1 MTTRSDTS
9 AAAAGGAGAAADDA
23 RGRTLYYVRTD
34 TLGSEPEIGRL
45 LAQSFWNSLH
55 ERLTGPADVA
65 LANRGIFLALDDSP
79 VLEGMRAL
87 EQNGC
92 SIYVCGTCLDFYQ
105 ARDRMA
111 VGQVGSIVKLQQLMM
126 EASKV
131 VTF

>member
-1 MTTRSDTS
+1 MATADGTGLG
-9 AAAAGGAGAAADDA
+9 AAAATDGTG
-23 RGRTLYYVRTD
+23 GRTLYYVRSD
-34 TLGSEPEIGRL
+34 TLGTEPEIGRL

-55 ERLTGPADVA
+55 ERLAEPADVA

-87 EQNGC
+87 EQRGC
-92 SIYVCGTCLDFYQ
+92 NIYVCGTCLDYYQ

-111 VGQVGSIVKLQQLMM
+111 VGQVGSIVRLQQLMI